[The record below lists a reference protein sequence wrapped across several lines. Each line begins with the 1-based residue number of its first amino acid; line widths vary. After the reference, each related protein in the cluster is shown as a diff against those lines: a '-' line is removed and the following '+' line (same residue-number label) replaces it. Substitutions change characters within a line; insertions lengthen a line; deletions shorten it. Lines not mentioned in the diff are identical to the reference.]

1 MQTKAKANSTITH
14 SMQDGKIEFRVL
26 NAGSFSFDPDKVSAE
41 NRARAMIHGF
51 VQRSSDG
58 GAQSRNPDT
67 GLPATPADK
76 MARMQRIADH
86 LMSGATEWALRVA
99 ASQGVD
105 AGLTLMGIMRA
116 LGIDLETAE
125 ARLAKMAAKLG
136 VDRAAC
142 IKRLG
147 EAPDVIKAIGEIK
160 AERAAAGTKV
170 NASDLLAEMDDEDEE
185 DDEEDAEE
193 EGDEESDD
201 EADEDTPE

>member
-51 VQRSSDG
+51 VQRISDG
-58 GAQSRNPDT
+58 GALSRNPET

-116 LGIDLETAE
+116 LKLDLDATERFLATPMVKWELARTAT
-125 ARLAKMAAKLG
+125 
-136 VDRAAC
+136 

-147 EAPDVIKAIGEIK
+147 ESPDVVQAIGDIK
-160 AERAAAGTKV
+160 AERAASQTKV
-170 NASDLLAEMDDEDEE
+170 NASSLLDEI
-185 DDEEDAEE
+185 DAGEE
-193 EGDEESDD
+193 EGDDEESDD

>member
-51 VQRSSDG
+51 VQRISDG
-58 GAQSRNPDT
+58 GALSRNPDT

-99 ASQGVD
+99 AAGQPDS
-105 AGLTLMGIMRA
+105 GLTLMGIMRA

-170 NASDLLAEMDDEDEE
+170 NAADLLAEMDDED
-185 DDEEDAEE
+185 DE

>member
-26 NAGSFSFDPDKVSAE
+26 NAGSFTFDPDKVSAE

-51 VQRSSDG
+51 VQRISDG
-58 GAQSRNPDT
+58 GALSRNPDT

-86 LMSGATEWALRVA
+86 LMSGTTEWALRVA
-99 ASQGVD
+99 AAGQPDS
-105 AGLTLMGIMRA
+105 GLTLMGIMRA

-170 NASDLLAEMDDEDEE
+170 NASDLLAEMDDD
-185 DDEEDAEE
+185 
-193 EGDEESDD
+193 ESDD
-201 EADEDTPE
+201 ESDEEDTPE

>member
-51 VQRSSDG
+51 VQRISDG
-58 GAQSRNPDT
+58 GALSRNPDT

-99 ASQGVD
+99 AAGQPDS
-105 AGLTLMGIMRA
+105 GLTLMGIMRA
-116 LGIDLETAE
+116 LKLDLDATE
-125 ARLAKMAAKLG
+125 RFLAKLMVKWEL
-136 VDRAAC
+136 DRTAT

-147 EAPDVIKAIGEIK
+147 ESPDVVQAIGDIK
-160 AERAAAGTKV
+160 AERAASQTKV
-170 NASDLLAEMDDEDEE
+170 NASSLLDEI
-185 DDEEDAEE
+185 DAGEEE
-193 EGDEESDD
+193 EGDDESDD

>member
-1 MQTKAKANSTITH
+1 MQTKAKANSTITP

-51 VQRSSDG
+51 VQRISDG
-58 GAQSRNPDT
+58 GALSRNPDT
-67 GLPATPADK
+67 GLPATPTDK

-99 ASQGVD
+99 AAGQPDS
-105 AGLTLMGIMRA
+105 GLTLMGIMRA

-170 NASDLLAEMDDEDEE
+170 NASDLLAEMDDE
-185 DDEEDAEE
+185 AEE

>member
-51 VQRSSDG
+51 VQRISDG
-58 GAQSRNPDT
+58 GALSRNPET

-99 ASQGVD
+99 AAGQPDS
-105 AGLTLMGIMRA
+105 GLTLMGIMRA
-116 LGIDLETAE
+116 LKLDLDATE
-125 ARLAKMAAKLG
+125 RFLAKLMVKWEL
-136 VDRAAC
+136 DRTAT

-147 EAPDVIKAIGEIK
+147 ESPDVVQAIGDIK
-160 AERAAAGTKV
+160 AERAASQTKV
-170 NASDLLAEMDDEDEE
+170 NASSLLDEI
-185 DDEEDAEE
+185 DAGEE
-193 EGDEESDD
+193 EGADEESDD
-201 EADEDTPE
+201 ESDEDTPE

>member
-51 VQRSSDG
+51 VQRISDG
-58 GAQSRNPDT
+58 GALSRNPDT

-99 ASQGVD
+99 AAGQPDS
-105 AGLTLMGIMRA
+105 GLTLMGIMRA
-116 LGIDLETAE
+116 LKLDLDATE
-125 ARLAKMAAKLG
+125 RFLAKLMVKWEL
-136 VDRAAC
+136 DRTAT

-147 EAPDVIKAIGEIK
+147 ESPDVVQAIGDIK
-160 AERAAAGTKV
+160 AERAASQTKV
-170 NASDLLAEMDDEDEE
+170 NASSLLDEIDADESDEE
-185 DDEEDAEE
+185 DDS
-193 EGDEESDD
+193 DEQ

>member
-26 NAGSFSFDPDKVSAE
+26 NAGSFTFDPDKVSAE

-51 VQRSSDG
+51 VQRISDG
-58 GAQSRNPDT
+58 GALSRNPDT

-99 ASQGVD
+99 ASQPD
-105 AGLTLMGIMRA
+105 SGLTLMGIMRA

>member
-51 VQRSSDG
+51 VQRISDG
-58 GAQSRNPDT
+58 GALSRNPDT

-99 ASQGVD
+99 AAGQPDS
-105 AGLTLMGIMRA
+105 GLTLMGIMRA
-116 LGIDLETAE
+116 LKLDLDATE
-125 ARLAKMAAKLG
+125 RFLAKLMTKWEL
-136 VDRAAC
+136 DRTAT

-147 EAPDVIKAIGEIK
+147 ESPDVVQAIGDIK
-160 AERAAAGTKV
+160 AERAASQTKV
-170 NASDLLAEMDDEDEE
+170 NASSLLDEI
-185 DDEEDAEE
+185 DAGEEE
-193 EGDEESDD
+193 EGDDESDD
-201 EADEDTPE
+201 ESDEDTPE

>member
-51 VQRSSDG
+51 VQRISDG
-58 GAQSRNPDT
+58 GALSRNPDT

-99 ASQGVD
+99 AAGQPD
-105 AGLTLMGIMRA
+105 TGLTLMGIMRA
-116 LGIDLETAE
+116 LKLDLDATE
-125 ARLAKMAAKLG
+125 RFLAKLMIKWEL
-136 VDRAAC
+136 DRTAT

-147 EAPDVIKAIGEIK
+147 ESPDVIQAIGDIK
-160 AERAAAGTKV
+160 AERAASQTKV
-170 NASDLLAEMDDEDEE
+170 NASSLLDEI
-185 DDEEDAEE
+185 DAGEE
-193 EGDEESDD
+193 EGADEESDD
-201 EADEDTPE
+201 ESDEDTPE

>member
-26 NAGSFSFDPDKVSAE
+26 NAGSFTFDPDKVSAE

-51 VQRSSDG
+51 VQRISDG
-58 GAQSRNPDT
+58 GALSRNPET

-170 NASDLLAEMDDEDEE
+170 NASDLLAEMDDDEE
-185 DDEEDAEE
+185 GGDEDSGDEDSDDEE
-193 EGDEESDD
+193 
-201 EADEDTPE
+201 DEDTPE

>member
-26 NAGSFSFDPDKVSAE
+26 NAGSFTFDPDKVSAE

-51 VQRSSDG
+51 VQRISDG
-58 GAQSRNPDT
+58 GALSRNPDT

-99 ASQGVD
+99 AAGQPDS
-105 AGLTLMGIMRA
+105 GLTLMGIMRA

-170 NASDLLAEMDDEDEE
+170 NASDLLAEMDDD
-185 DDEEDAEE
+185 
-193 EGDEESDD
+193 ESDD
-201 EADEDTPE
+201 ESDEEDTPE